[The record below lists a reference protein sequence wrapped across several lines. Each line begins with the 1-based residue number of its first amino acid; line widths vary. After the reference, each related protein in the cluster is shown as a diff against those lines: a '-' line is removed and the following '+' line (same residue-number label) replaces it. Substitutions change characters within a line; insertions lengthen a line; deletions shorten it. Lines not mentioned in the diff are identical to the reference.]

1 MPFSSNGHIY
11 HKNVILNALQ
21 HTPVDTIEDFEKVM
35 QDKLYNGGFGG
46 KVPPLM
52 ACPEYS
58 VVIHNALMKLAEAED
73 SNLDISPESI
83 NARYLKNNVIDYFS
97 FDFSNISK
105 PYEDFLTKFHNEN
118 KLHNSS

>member
-1 MPFSSNGHIY
+1 MISYSY
-11 HKNVILNALQ
+11 LLV
-21 HTPVDTIEDFEKVM
+21 
-35 QDKLYNGGFGG
+35 
-46 KVPPLM
+46 PLM
-52 ACPEYS
+52 RCFLSAS

-105 PYEDFLTKFHNEN
+105 PYEDFLTKFQDLEI
-118 KLHNSS
+118 LLLIIEIIS